1 MLDVAILL
9 LHLSHTAIHI
19 KIISSLH
26 AKSRW
31 REESQDQAEGKGRYH
46 WVLGNDWKSLKS
58 VQSAK
63 LRTQGRA
70 AHLDESISIINTVYL
85 CFCTE
90 NVEQIYNKYH
100 VQY

>member
-1 MLDVAILL
+1 MLDVAILS

-31 REESQDQAEGKGRYH
+31 REESQYQNEGKGRYH
-46 WVLGNDWKSLKS
+46 WVLGNDWKGLKS
-58 VQSAK
+58 VQPAK
-63 LRTQGRA
+63 LRTQERTA
-70 AHLDESISIINTVYL
+70 YLAESISITNTVYL
-85 CFCTE
+85 CSHTE
-90 NVEQIYNKYH
+90 NVEQVYNKDH